1 MYLALIRP
9 YFVLELLSSQIEVKA
24 VKASINVSNVSFSN
38 STLLWHAKKERYLH
52 KVSMFAFKKN
62 PRFT

>member
-1 MYLALIRP
+1 MYKKQDCLT
-9 YFVLELLSSQIEVKA
+9 VKA
-24 VKASINVSNVSFSN
+24 VKASINVSNVSFNN

-52 KVSMFAFKKN
+52 KVSMFTFKKT